1 LGVSKFNYQQAMNN
15 LFVAQARAE
24 QAKKATNIVSSQVST
39 VTEANSTSTYI
50 FAGCVQN
57 TYPSISGSVSI
68 SKKTTYGYA
77 LNSGHVLVYGE
88 CT

>member
-1 LGVSKFNYQQAMNN
+1 MGVSKFNYQQAMNN